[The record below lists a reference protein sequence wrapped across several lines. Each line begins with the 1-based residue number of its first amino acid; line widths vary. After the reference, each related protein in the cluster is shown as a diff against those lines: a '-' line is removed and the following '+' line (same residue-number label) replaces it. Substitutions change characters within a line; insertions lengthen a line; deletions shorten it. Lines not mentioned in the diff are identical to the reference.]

1 MDIETWNWKN
11 LPGTAG
17 CSVEWPFP
25 SLLPSIFFFI
35 IVLRMLVE
43 LGTLQDLKYQQ
54 DGIALPVSLNCNA
67 IQTSSPH
74 CRDGTINKIMGRSQ
88 KRALEGSLDI
98 PGESAYVQNIN
109 RTTDLHPAL

>member
-1 MDIETWNWKN
+1 MAIPQLAAKH
-11 LPGTAG
+11 
-17 CSVEWPFP
+17 
-25 SLLPSIFFFI
+25 FFFI

-54 DGIALPVSLNCNA
+54 DRIAQPVSLNCSA

-74 CRDGTINKIMGRSQ
+74 RRDGTINKIMGSSQ